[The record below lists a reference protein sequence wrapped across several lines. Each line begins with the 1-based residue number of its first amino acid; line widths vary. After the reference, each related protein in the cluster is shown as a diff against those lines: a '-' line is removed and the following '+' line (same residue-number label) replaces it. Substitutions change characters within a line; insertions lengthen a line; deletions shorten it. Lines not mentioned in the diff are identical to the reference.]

1 MRTFSIYNLIC
12 AQCFFYRCRLT
23 TVCRLLNITFVEPN
37 QKDTQCTKYGILHLA
52 LCTVYLITLQTH
64 KSAICNT
71 IRHLCNCAQK
81 SSESGKKHINT
92 KKGANMSV
100 EIWGKNTVNAN
111 IPEESFVRVI
121 VNGEMELHIERTD
134 SGYSVLVLKRCT
146 DDELADENHDFDDDF
161 VDAID
166 IEDVQLIK

>member
-1 MRTFSIYNLIC
+1 
-12 AQCFFYRCRLT
+12 
-23 TVCRLLNITFVEPN
+23 
-37 QKDTQCTKYGILHLA
+37 
-52 LCTVYLITLQTH
+52 
-64 KSAICNT
+64 
-71 IRHLCNCAQK
+71 
-81 SSESGKKHINT
+81 
-92 KKGANMSV
+92 MSV

-134 SGYSVLVLKRCT
+134 SGYSVLVLKHCT